1 MTKPEADPRSRLTA
15 LRTEI
20 DAADAELVA
29 LLAKRRK
36 LTAEV
41 GRVKRNLGEPLYVPS
56 RELALIEARR
66 QEAEAAGLPGDLIED
81 VLRRII
87 RESYRSQQAH
97 SGKCQGSTE
106 RPVIV
111 VGGAGQ
117 LGRLFVQ
124 LFEASGYQV
133 VVVDAETW
141 QAAEGHWHNAQLVLV
156 SVPIHV
162 TEAVIAQLPN
172 LADDCV
178 LADVTSIKRQPLAA
192 MMKSHAG
199 PVVGLHPMFGP
210 NLKNLAKQL
219 IIVSEGRDLDACRWL
234 LSQFENWGAQLQF
247 VTAEAHDK
255 SMAFVQVL
263 RHLSTFVY
271 GEHLQ
276 QEVESI
282 DALLSLSSPI
292 YRLELMMVGRLF
304 AQNADLYADIIL
316 SAPDNFAMV
325 RRYIRR
331 FDEILTQLEQGNRE
345 LFVQRFNQLGAFF
358 GGHAEQFLRESQQ
371 LLQAADDLRKPTS

>member
-1 MTKPEADPRSRLTA
+1 MNGNESDARSRLSA

-20 DAADAELVA
+20 DAADTELVA

-41 GRVKRNLGEPLYVPS
+41 GTVKRQLGEPLYVPS
-56 RELALIEARR
+56 RELQLIEARR
-66 QEAEAAGLPGDLIED
+66 QEAEAVGLPGDLIED

-97 SGKCQGSTE
+97 SGKCQGKAD

-111 VGGAGQ
+111 VGGGGQ

-124 LFEASGYQV
+124 LFAASHYPVIV
-133 VVVDAETW
+133 VEPETW
-141 QAAEGHWHNAQLVLV
+141 SAAAEHWQNAQLVLV
-156 SVPIHV
+156 SVPIHA
-162 TEAVIAQLPN
+162 TETVIAQLPS
-172 LADDCV
+172 LPDDCV
-178 LADVTSIKRQPLAA
+178 LADVTSIKVKPLAA
-192 MMKSHAG
+192 MMAAHKG

-247 VTAEAHDK
+247 VSAAGHDK

-325 RRYIRR
+325 RRYIKR
-331 FDEILTQLEQGNRE
+331 FDEILTQLEQGNRD
-345 LFVQRFNQLGAFF
+345 LFIQRFNQLGDFF

-371 LLQAADDLRKPTS
+371 LLQAADDLRKPSP